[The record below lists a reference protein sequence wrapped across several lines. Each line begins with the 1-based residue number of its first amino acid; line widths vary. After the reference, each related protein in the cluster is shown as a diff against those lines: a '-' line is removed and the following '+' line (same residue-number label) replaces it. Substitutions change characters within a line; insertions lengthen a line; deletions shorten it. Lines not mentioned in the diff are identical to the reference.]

1 MKREIKFRSFYN
13 DKSMLF
19 SDSYVNLYH
28 FFELKP
34 EDYPLMQF
42 TGLKDKNGLVGKEC
56 HVIENWKGMKIEL
69 FVDRNVKMMG
79 SYVDGVRIKPLQP
92 IEKVKPNFTEANFES
107 AKKANATIEQ
117 IKKSY
122 NITKEIEDLWNKL

>member
-19 SDSYVNLYH
+19 SDSYVNLCH

-42 TGLKDKNGLVGKEC
+42 TGLKDKNGIDIYEGDVLKINLFGDEWNTYVRDYLGTLVVDVEGCDWNTTATSFLDDESELE
-56 HVIENWKGMKIEL
+56 VIGNIYENPEL
-69 FVDRNVKMMG
+69 L
-79 SYVDGVRIKPLQP
+79 KP
-92 IEKVKPNFTEANFES
+92 
-107 AKKANATIEQ
+107 
-117 IKKSY
+117 
-122 NITKEIEDLWNKL
+122 

>member
-42 TGLKDKNGLVGKEC
+42 TGLKDKNGVDIYECDILNINRGIFKGKINTVLFDNNEGRYLIDFEGLSKSKRISLSISKSTYIE
-56 HVIENWKGMKIEL
+56 VIGNIYENPKL
-69 FVDRNVKMMG
+69 L
-79 SYVDGVRIKPLQP
+79 KP
-92 IEKVKPNFTEANFES
+92 
-107 AKKANATIEQ
+107 
-117 IKKSY
+117 
-122 NITKEIEDLWNKL
+122 